1 MNSLGKKTVLM
12 IMTLVRKSD
21 FQLPDTGPATSPK
34 TIIMDDERVEKNSGV
49 FVLLPS

>member
-34 TIIMDDERVEKNSGV
+34 TIIMDDDRVKKVKGLRSTNW
-49 FVLLPS
+49 